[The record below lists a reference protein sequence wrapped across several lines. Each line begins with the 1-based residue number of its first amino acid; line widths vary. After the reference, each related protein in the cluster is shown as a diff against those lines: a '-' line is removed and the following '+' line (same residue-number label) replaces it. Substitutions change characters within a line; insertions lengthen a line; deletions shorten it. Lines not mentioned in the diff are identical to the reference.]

1 MVFKQISINSAMTS
15 YLRYPDFLNTHTHTH
30 THLDKGMFNVLD
42 RLQCAV
48 FMRLFVSLVGFGI
61 DLLVGMLVR
70 FSIEVLFA

>member
-30 THLDKGMFNVLD
+30 LDKDMFNVFD

-61 DLLVGMLVR
+61 DLLVGMLAR
-70 FSIEVLFA
+70 FSI